1 MKILEVLFDTD
12 VVHEYDEF
20 HTYHRVQDFPHDLV
34 IRDVSTD
41 IVASYN
47 WNDVI
52 YVRYADKS
60 EA

>member
-12 VVHEYDEF
+12 VVHEYDEHYTWLKVDDRLTIF
-20 HTYHRVQDFPHDLV
+20 DLLN
-34 IRDVSTD
+34 TPC
-41 IVASYN
+41 AEYN

>member
-12 VVHEYDEF
+12 VVHEYDE
-20 HTYHRVQDFPHDLV
+20 HHKWIKDQDYLG
-34 IRDVSTD
+34 ILDVLNAT
-41 IVASYN
+41 VATYN

>member
-12 VVHEYDEF
+12 VVHEYDE
-20 HTYHRVQDFPHDLV
+20 HHAWVKVGDYLS
-34 IRDVSTD
+34 ISDVTGAA
-41 IVASYN
+41 VAEYN
-47 WNDVI
+47 WNEVI